1 MKKPKAKRAKRAKKS
16 SAPKWTFKR
25 FLQWAGISLTT
36 GVAVGSLSALLKA
49 TW

>member
-1 MKKPKAKRAKRAKKS
+1 MKKMKAKRAKKAKKS
-16 SAPKWTFKR
+16 PAPKWTLKR
-25 FLQWAGISLTT
+25 FLQWAGISLSI